1 MLLQILTTD
10 PRTVFQRISWEN
22 LIKNWNYFPFGDHFI
37 NSGNLSCVTRAQLV
51 RMSGGRGYEYS
62 RLIYTHY

>member
-22 LIKNWNYFPFGDHFI
+22 LITNWNYFPFGDHFI
-37 NSGNLSCVTRAQLV
+37 NSGNLPSVFPARS
-51 RMSGGRGYEYS
+51 SGGCRKVE
-62 RLIYTHY
+62 LMNTVA